1 MNAQS
6 GTCGARAPFLFFLR
20 YLKYRNVLYLVYL
33 LASLAC
39 AHPAVTRVLKLSVTL
54 LYLITSTCRGSC
66 RAESAACAGVER
78 AYARERL
85 KTLREAQERP
95 RPGARNQLGEI
106 GLSRL
111 LLNLHLSHRT
121 LFTSKP
127 VLVETLRQCL
137 YLQQKG
143 RGLSLIGTNDTT
155 L

>member
-1 MNAQS
+1 M
-6 GTCGARAPFLFFLR
+6 P
-20 YLKYRNVLYLVYL
+20 
-33 LASLAC
+33 
-39 AHPAVTRVLKLSVTL
+39 
-54 LYLITSTCRGSC
+54 
-66 RAESAACAGVER
+66 VER
-78 AYARERL
+78 AYKAVLYARETQNTQRGPG
-85 KTLREAQERP
+85 EDP
-95 RPGARNQLGEI
+95 PPGARNQLGEI